1 MDKQVKL
8 DKDAIDNERAAL
20 LLLVDEIQKT
30 TDDDER
36 EALAEAIQA
45 QANKLQ
51 SMCDDLQA
59 QADEI
64 MKSQEKDP
72 NLNVFVEV
80 VLTPEQRARVL
91 EATGVDVPSVKIPD
105 PTAELTK
112 NMAYIKPD
120 YIEQRA
126 MLQAENFKRLLEDME
141 VDGESEDDTEGEEN
155 GEQ

>member
-1 MDKQVKL
+1 MNNQVKL

-20 LLLVDEIQKT
+20 LLLIDEIQKT

-51 SMCDDLQA
+51 SMCDELQT

-64 MKSQEKDP
+64 MNAQEKDP
-72 NLNVFVEV
+72 NLNVVVEV

-91 EATGVDVPSVKIPD
+91 EKTGVDVPSVKIPD

-112 NMAYIKPD
+112 NMAFIKPD

-126 MLQAENFKRLLEDME
+126 MLQAENFKRLLEDMDAE
-141 VDGESEDDTEGEEN
+141 AEDFDGE
-155 GEQ
+155 Q